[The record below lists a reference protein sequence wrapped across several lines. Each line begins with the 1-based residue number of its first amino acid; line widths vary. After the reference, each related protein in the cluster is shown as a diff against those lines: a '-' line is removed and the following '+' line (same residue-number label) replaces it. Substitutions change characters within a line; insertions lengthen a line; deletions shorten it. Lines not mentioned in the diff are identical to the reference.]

1 MPRRFVTI
9 RRRITTIYNV
19 LCPLRATVSSNRR
32 GICVVTPD
40 GEVIAMKI
48 LDVDGTRDDVDG
60 TRDDVDGTQVEP
72 DFTGI
77 A

>member
-9 RRRITTIYNV
+9 RRRIATIYNV

-60 TRDDVDGTQVEP
+60 TQVEP